1 MSGSETQRSQIDQ
14 EILVCL
20 KRKNGFLIEVI
31 DQLQQVCFVFV

>member
-20 KRKNGFLIEVI
+20 QRKNGFLLEVI
-31 DQLQQVCFVFV
+31 EKLQQVCFF